1 MVAQTE
7 KDQVV
12 GNYWLCASLLP
23 RVRGEGRFKFSEG
36 VWRKNSF
43 SRGVIKG
50 LKAFFPEK
58 KCGPLKNK
66 TGKFYKRIDAR

>member
-7 KDQVV
+7 KDKEV

-36 VWRKNSF
+36 EWRKNSF

-58 KCGPLKNK
+58 KKMWTLEKQDWTILQK
-66 TGKFYKRIDAR
+66 S